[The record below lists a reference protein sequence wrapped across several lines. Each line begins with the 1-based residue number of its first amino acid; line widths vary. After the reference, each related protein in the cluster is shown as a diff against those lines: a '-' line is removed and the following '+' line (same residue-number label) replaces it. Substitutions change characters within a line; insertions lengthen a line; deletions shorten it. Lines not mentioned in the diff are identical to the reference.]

1 MIVECVKVVYLIY
14 QLTTNTNTMK
24 TNYTTLHIANDDL
37 KLILQSLHAERMSR
51 INRGYLKFEDID
63 RLEHILGVT
72 LNSETLTNA
81 DSSAMNS

>member
-1 MIVECVKVVYLIY
+1 ME
-14 QLTTNTNTMK
+14 

-37 KLILQSLHAERMSR
+37 KLLLHSLAELKMHR
-51 INRGYLKFEDID
+51 INYGSSKIEEIK
-63 RLEHILGVT
+63 RLEHILGVA

>member
-1 MIVECVKVVYLIY
+1 
-14 QLTTNTNTMK
+14 MK

-37 KLILQSLHAERMSR
+37 KLILESFYALRMYR
-51 INRGYLKFEDID
+51 INKGYLKFEDID
-63 RLEHILGVT
+63 RLEHILGVA